1 MKRTRQAVSR
11 LKAAY
16 LFSTSHC
23 KKVCGDAMTEYRNN
37 CQNDQYSGFDR
48 ADSHVNYY
56 YQAHRENPECITLPI
71 PQPLPWSRA
80 IHCVNEIM
88 FNDKPRLVNKFTE
101 CIGGI
106 HALKS
111 SQGKVG
117 SCITDA
123 SLFHEQQHKR
133 PLQTNRANG
142 ILDITNYE
150 ESQT

>member
-1 MKRTRQAVSR
+1 
-11 LKAAY
+11 
-16 LFSTSHC
+16 
-23 KKVCGDAMTEYRNN
+23 MTNILALIEQTVTWIITIRHT
-37 CQNDQYSGFDR
+37 GK
-48 ADSHVNYY
+48 
-56 YQAHRENPECITLPI
+56 NPECITLPI
-71 PQPLPWSRA
+71 PQPLTWLRA

-88 FNDKPRLVNKFTE
+88 FDDKPRLVNKFTE